1 MKRIT
6 EEGRQLQEKLLIIE
20 ALKECKEKG
29 HDVIQSELDMNF
41 YGATRADFVCRRCT
55 AQLSLSVNDN
65 DDDGGWYWG
74 SGPFSGKPVA
84 DVYEEEGFGSVSTN
98 PCGEIIL
105 SPYDSC
111 RLMLVNLT
119 SFVGGNLTYL
129 LLFEP
134 NFDAERK
141 QNMTFPPPS
150 QEETQ
155 TGAYRVD
162 TSSMF
167 KSRDHNVEY

>member
-1 MKRIT
+1 MNRKQIEEEMKRIT

-65 DDDGGWYWG
+65 DDDGVWYWG

-84 DVYEEEGFGSVSTN
+84 DVYEEEEE
-98 PCGEIIL
+98 PAPEL
-105 SPYDSC
+105 
-111 RLMLVNLT
+111 
-119 SFVGGNLTYL
+119 
-129 LLFEP
+129 EP

>member
-1 MKRIT
+1 MNMNRKQIEEEMKRIT

-55 AQLSLSVNDN
+55 AQLFLSVNDN
-65 DDDGGWYWG
+65 DDGGVWYW
-74 SGPFSGKPVA
+74 SNGPFSGKPVA
-84 DVYEEEGFGSVSTN
+84 DVYEEEEEE
-98 PCGEIIL
+98 PAPEL
-105 SPYDSC
+105 
-111 RLMLVNLT
+111 
-119 SFVGGNLTYL
+119 
-129 LLFEP
+129 EP

>member
-1 MKRIT
+1 MNMNRKQIEEEMKRVT
-6 EEGRQLQEKLLIIE
+6 EEGRQLQEKLLIVE

-29 HDVIQSELDMNF
+29 HDAIQAELDMDF
-41 YGATRADFVCRRCT
+41 YGATRADFVCRRCA
-55 AQLSLSVNDN
+55 AQLFLRSFIKSSDNNND
-65 DDDGGWYWG
+65 GVWYWG
-74 SGPFSGKPVA
+74 SGPFNGKTVA
-84 DVYEEEGFGSVSTN
+84 DVYEEEE
-98 PCGEIIL
+98 PEEPAPEL
-105 SPYDSC
+105 
-111 RLMLVNLT
+111 
-119 SFVGGNLTYL
+119 
-129 LLFEP
+129 EP

>member
-1 MKRIT
+1 MNRKQIEEEMKRIT

-29 HDVIQSELDMNF
+29 HDVIQSELDMDF

-55 AQLSLSVNDN
+55 AQLFLSVNDTLLKASSV
-65 DDDGGWYWG
+65 WYWS

-84 DVYEEEGFGSVSTN
+84 DVYEEEEE
-98 PCGEIIL
+98 PAPEL
-105 SPYDSC
+105 
-111 RLMLVNLT
+111 
-119 SFVGGNLTYL
+119 
-129 LLFEP
+129 EP

-150 QEETQ
+150 QEETD

-167 KSRDHNVEY
+167 KTRDNNVEY